1 MTPELTQRFWLIVGG
16 LVVLAV
22 IILAAHYFS
31 RGGGSL
37 TVRWGDRIESYT
49 VHCGQAPGQYS
60 VVQSVPASKQEVTF
74 NHLAPGKWYC
84 AVTATNKAGTS
95 GYSKEVSKEVE
106 P

>member
-1 MTPELTQRFWLIVGG
+1 MSPLLIQRFWLILGA
-16 LVVLAV
+16 LAVLAA
-22 IILAAHYFS
+22 IIIIAHQLQT
-31 RGGGSL
+31 GGSL
-37 TVRWGDRIESYT
+37 TVKWGDRIDSYT

-60 VVQSVPASKQEVTF
+60 VVKSVPANKNEVTF
-74 NHLAPGKWYC
+74 NHLEPGKWYC